1 MKVEITK
8 ETLEYFDLQTH
19 LRRIGLIPDGLECV
33 MVTLL
38 LHPSSKVLVEPLEA
52 EKSQTE
58 TDKRIS
64 LGEFVH
70 NLIADRQA
78 WVEDFLR
85 SQQRDSD
92 FSSMS
97 PNMQ

>member
-19 LRRIGLIPDGLECV
+19 LRRIGLIPGGLECV

-38 LHPSSKVLVEPLEA
+38 LHPSSEVLVEPLEA

-64 LGEFVH
+64 LGEFLH
-70 NLIADRQA
+70 DLIATRQA
-78 WVEDFLR
+78 WVEDLLR
-85 SQQRDSD
+85 SQQRDYD
-92 FSSMS
+92 FFICD
-97 PNMQ
+97 P